1 MNGRKLFVTLFVC
14 CFSVMRV
21 CAQENLIK
29 ELQSQ
34 DLSLVF
40 NAEKIKDDS
49 GTEII
54 RPEILGFIG
63 DNYQRLQIHFTKFT
77 KSTINHL
84 QYNVEGKTKV
94 KNNICNFKGTVTITE
109 ANYNAEPVIPTL
121 EGYKTGTVISKVE
134 IYEDSNQNSSGII
147 KGELITDIV
156 FSEDGKAEYDA
167 LMLISDGFANNQ
179 FKGIWTS
186 YKTGKSKQCNWG
198 DFRIP
203 DSGSLDVGAGEF
215 SVDSPYR
222 ENGWQSFYDSYCC
235 DSNIPKTKAARKKEF
250 EKWWL

>member
-1 MNGRKLFVTLFVC
+1 MNRIKLFILLFVGYL
-14 CFSVMRV
+14 SVMQV
-21 CAQENLIK
+21 CAQQSLLK

-49 GTEII
+49 SREIV

-63 DNYQRLQIHFTKFT
+63 DNYQRLQIHLTKFT
-77 KSTINHL
+77 KNKMNPL
-84 QYNVEGKTKV
+84 QYDVEGKTKV
-94 KNNICNFKGTVTITE
+94 KNFICNFRGTVTVIK
-109 ANYNAEPVIPTL
+109 AVYSDPAIPTL
-121 EGYKTGTVISKVE
+121 EKYTTGSITSKVE
-134 IYEDSNQNSSGII
+134 IFEDRTQKGSGFIN
-147 KGELITDIV
+147 GELIIYIV
-156 FSEDGKAEYDA
+156 FSEDGKTEYDA

-215 SVDSPYR
+215 SIDFAYR
-222 ENGWQSFYDSYCC
+222 ENGWQSYYDSYWC
-235 DSNIPKTKAARKKEF
+235 DPDIPKTKAARKKEF